1 MHKIIYKN
9 QIIELKNKIMKIYK
23 TRNNLMK

>member
-1 MHKIIYKN
+1 MQKIIYKN